1 MMGRISIIVFFCI
14 IAVTIIEAKKSLTC
28 DEYIAGNPMQVC
40 VDGYIFERNDE
51 AMVTWQDAED
61 VCQGKGGHLA
71 SVTSDNQVIA
81 MEMLLPTDEQAWLGT
96 EQAGTGPLNT
106 DNTEVPMDM
115 AAQITTVDNALVIV
129 DGNGAISDLVELNA
143 ATPATDVNHFF
154 CKYNY
159 FHNRKIYF
167 GFPIAGMPQPD
178 TATECE
184 MLGEPKDG
192 RIIQIDSGKLQ
203 NFVNAEV
210 DRLVEKADPAE
221 YFFWINMKYSETTMK
236 YKWGVE
242 GTYSPFRKWCTAQPD
257 DEEIDAADRCVV
269 LTAAG
274 CWKVKRCSRS
284 FDIIFTP
291 IASTFNLFL
300 TMCEFDIRE
309 SNPTNHELFT
319 LIQVLRSNVNE
330 ITKDCKRC
338 KGVE

>member
-51 AMVTWQDAED
+51 VGVTWVEAEFD
-61 VCQGKGGHLA
+61 VCRKKGGHLA
-71 SVTSDNQVIA
+71 SVTSDDQVVA
-81 MEMLLPTDEQAWLGT
+81 MEMLLPTGEQAWLGT
-96 EQAGTGPLNT
+96 EVVMGTGPFNN
-106 DNTEVPMDM
+106 DKTEVPMDVS
-115 AAQITTVDNALVIV
+115 AQITTAGNALVIG
-129 DGNGAISDLVELNA
+129 DGNGAITDLGELN
-143 ATPATDVNHFF
+143 PISTDVNHFF

-167 GFPIAGMPQPD
+167 GFPVTGMTQPD

-210 DRLVEKADPAE
+210 DRLVEKADPEE
-221 YFFWINMKYSETTMK
+221 YLFWINMKYSETTMK

-257 DEEIDAADRCVV
+257 DEVIEADDRCVA
-269 LTAAG
+269 LTGSG
-274 CWKVKRCSRS
+274 CWKVYACSM
-284 FDIIFTP
+284 
-291 IASTFNLFL
+291 ASDTITATDTTINPFL

>member
-1 MMGRISIIVFFCI
+1 MMGRISMIVFFCI

-51 AMVTWQDAED
+51 AGVTWENAEG
-61 VCQGKGGHLA
+61 VCQRKGGHLA

-81 MEMLLPTDEQAWLGT
+81 MEMLLPTGEQAWLGT
-96 EQAGTGPLNT
+96 EVVMGTGALNA
-106 DNTEVPMDM
+106 DNTEVPMDVS
-115 AAQITTVDNALVIV
+115 AQILMSGNALVIA
-129 DGNGAISDLVELNA
+129 DGNGAINDLGELN
-143 ATPATDVNHFF
+143 PAVTDVNHFF

-167 GFPIAGMPQPD
+167 GFTGMTQPD
-178 TATECE
+178 TATECG

-203 NFVNAEV
+203 NFVDAEV
-210 DRLVEKADPAE
+210 DRLVELSDPAE
-221 YFFWINMKYSETTMK
+221 YLFWINMKYSETTMK

-242 GTYSPFRKWCTAQPD
+242 GTYSPLRKWCTAQPD
-257 DEEIDAADRCVV
+257 DEEIDVAERCVV
-269 LTAAG
+269 LTGAG
-274 CWKVKRCSRS
+274 CWKVEPCNCADVPEMDDS
-284 FDIIFTP
+284 P
-291 IASTFNLFL
+291 LL

-338 KGVE
+338 KGVQ